1 MTVPGGP
8 PGASDPAPDQPTA
21 ADRPTAPEPGVPAA
35 GRGSRRS
42 TAAVASVL
50 DQAASSLTNIAVLV
64 IAARVSTAHGFA
76 AFSMV
81 YLTFTVLLGLN
92 TAYAGQVVVLTRG
105 DTATTG
111 AACRSAVA
119 FTGLAATACGVL
131 LAVAGTV
138 TAAVGS
144 TGPGGAFLALGI
156 VLPLV
161 LVQDV
166 LRYAFSTLRRPG
178 LALVTDTLRLLC
190 VVPALLLQ
198 PQHTAPGLLVAVW
211 GLSAVPALLLG
222 LRLLWPHVRGTRTDL
237 RPYARRGHLGRRF
250 AVEFAV
256 GNASSQLAVLGLG
269 LFAAPLAVGAL
280 RGASTL
286 FGPLNVLFNSVNAFG
301 PPLLNRFDG
310 RRATAR
316 AAAFLG
322 LVLCAVGLG
331 WGLVLHALPDGV
343 GRQLLGETWQSAASL
358 LPATGAQYAVMG
370 LGTCALVT
378 LRVLSP
384 RSTLS
389 VQVVFSLLSVVLMLG
404 GYLLTGSALGAAWGL
419 AAGSALKA
427 VAAWIRAARVVRA
440 PVAEERSAAADA
452 PAVPAG

>member
-1 MTVPGGP
+1 M
-8 PGASDPAPDQPTA
+8 
-21 ADRPTAPEPGVPAA
+21 TAPGEHPPASGPSRVP
-35 GRGSRRS
+35 RRS
-42 TAAVASVL
+42 AAAFASVL

-64 IAARVSTAHGFA
+64 IAARVSTVHGFA

-81 YLTFTVLLGLN
+81 YLAFTVLLGLN
-92 TAYAGQVVVLTRG
+92 TAYVGQAVVLTRG
-105 DTATTG
+105 DTAATG
-111 AACRSAVA
+111 AACRSAVS
-119 FTGLAATACGVL
+119 FTALAATAVGAL
-131 LAVAGTV
+131 LATAGAV
-138 TAAVGS
+138 TTAVTGGWA
-144 TGPGGAFLALGI
+144 GPGGAFLALGL

-161 LVQDV
+161 LVQDG

-178 LALVTDTLRLLC
+178 LALAADSLRLVC

-198 PQHTAPGLLVAVW
+198 PRHTAPGLLVAVW

-222 LRLLWPHVRGTRTDL
+222 LRLLWPYVRSARTDL
-237 RPYARRGHLGRRF
+237 SPYVRRGHLGQRF
-250 AVEFAV
+250 VVEFAV

-280 RGASTL
+280 RGATTL

-301 PPLLNRFDG
+301 PPLLGRLGG

-316 AAAFLG
+316 AAAGVG
-322 LVLCAVGLG
+322 LVLCAVGLA

-343 GRQLLGETWQSAASL
+343 GRQLLGATWQSASVL
-358 LPATGAQYAVMG
+358 LPASGAQYAVMG

-384 RSTLS
+384 RATLP

-404 GYLLTGSALGAAWGL
+404 GYLLSGSALGAAWGL

-427 VAAWIRAARVVRA
+427 VAAWTRVVRLR
-440 PVAEERSAAADA
+440 AEERPTAASV
-452 PAVPAG
+452 PAVPTG